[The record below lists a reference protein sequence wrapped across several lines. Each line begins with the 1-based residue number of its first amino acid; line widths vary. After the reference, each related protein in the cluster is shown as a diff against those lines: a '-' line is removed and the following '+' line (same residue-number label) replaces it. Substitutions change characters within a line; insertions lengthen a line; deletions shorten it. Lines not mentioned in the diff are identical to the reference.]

1 MGPGETFRT
10 PFCAINPEGACR
22 ACTGRHPTG
31 NGHRAAMPRDES
43 DKPKGIRRAEAKRY
57 ITYILQTVHGIL
69 LVYAAE
75 CGI

>member
-31 NGHRAAMPRDES
+31 NGHRAAMPRDER
-43 DKPKGIRRAEAKRY
+43 GIAVIGQGKESFPVRSINPEGACEVTK
-57 ITYILQTVHGIL
+57 I
-69 LVYAAE
+69 
-75 CGI
+75 